1 MGEKKNS
8 KNHST
13 PKERDLSPQQDLF
26 CQEYIKDYNAG
37 AAAVRAK
44 YSKKSAYSIG
54 SEHLKKPKI
63 LKRIDHYKQ
72 QHLNNADV
80 TVEGIINEL
89 KALGYADLTQIFADK
104 KGTVYLDDIRKLPGP
119 VRRAIK
125 SFEMGKDGLKVKF
138 HSKEK
143 SLELLGKYLG
153 MFRENINI
161 NGNIK
166 SDNELIIKVIQ
177 VNGAVPPK
185 KAKK

>member
-1 MGEKKNS
+1 MAKKENMQ
-8 KNHST
+8 NHKT
-13 PKERDLSPQQDLF
+13 PAERDLSPQQDLF

-37 AAAVRAK
+37 AAAIRAK

-54 SEHLKKPKI
+54 CQHLKKLKI
-63 LKRIDHYKQ
+63 QERIEFYKQ
-72 QHLNNADV
+72 QHLLNADV
-80 TVEGIINEL
+80 TTEGIINEL

-104 KGTVYLDDIRKLPGP
+104 KGTVYLDDIKKLPGP

-125 SFEMGKDGLKVKF
+125 SFEMGKDGVKVKF

-166 SDNELIIKVIQ
+166 TDNELVIKVIQ
-177 VNGAVPPK
+177 VNGAAPPK
-185 KAKK
+185 KVKK